1 MKKLVVLMLCCFL
14 VLASVSCSTW
24 TRQQKGA
31 AIGAAAGGALGSL
44 IGHKAGNTAV
54 GTIVGAM
61 VGGTAGAFIGKYMDD
76 QAAEMEKDLA
86 GAKIERVGEGIK
98 VTFDS
103 GLLFDVDKAT
113 LRPASQE
120 QLSKM
125 AGILNKYKDTNILLE
140 GHTDSTG
147 TAEHN
152 LQLSQMRAEAVGNY
166 LTGLG
171 VSPARFTITGYGE
184 DQPIAP
190 NATAEGRQLNRRVE
204 VAIYANDKLK
214 EVAKTKATG

>member
-1 MKKLVVLMLCCFL
+1 MKKLVILVLCSVL

-54 GTIVGAM
+54 GTILGAAI
-61 VGGTAGAFIGKYMDD
+61 GGTAGAFIGKYMDD
-76 QAAEMEKDLA
+76 QAAEMEQDLA

-98 VTFDS
+98 VTFDA
-103 GLLFDVDKAT
+103 GLLFDINKAT

-120 QLSKM
+120 QLSKL
-125 AGILNKYKDTNILLE
+125 AVILNKYQDTNILLE

-147 TAEHN
+147 TSEHN
-152 LQLSQMRAEAVGNY
+152 LALSRQRAEAVASY
-166 LTGLG
+166 LTSLG
-171 VSPARFTITGYGE
+171 VNPARFTMMGYGE
-184 DQPIAP
+184 DQPIVD
-190 NATAEGRQLNRRVE
+190 NSTVEGRQQNRRVE
-204 VAIYANDKLK
+204 VAIFANDKLK
-214 EVAKTKATG
+214 EVAKSKATG

>member
-1 MKKLVVLMLCCFL
+1 MKKLVVLAMCCVL

-31 AIGAAAGGALGSL
+31 AIGVAAGGALGSL
-44 IGHKAGNTAV
+44 IGNKAGNTAV
-54 GTIVGAM
+54 GTILGAM

-103 GLLFDVDKAT
+103 GLLFDIDKAT

-120 QLSKM
+120 QLSKL
-125 AGILNKYKDTNILLE
+125 AVILNKYNDTNILLE

-152 LQLSQMRAEAVGNY
+152 LQLSRMRAESVGNY
-166 LTGLG
+166 LTGIG
-171 VSPARFTITGYGE
+171 VSPARFTITGYGKE
-184 DQPIAP
+184 QPIAQ
-190 NATAEGRQLNRRVE
+190 NATVEGRQLNRRVE

-214 EVAKTKATG
+214 EAAKSKTTG

>member
-1 MKKLVVLMLCCFL
+1 MKKLVILVLCSAL

-54 GTIVGAM
+54 GTILGAAI
-61 VGGTAGAFIGKYMDD
+61 GGTAGAFIGKYMDD
-76 QAAEMEKDLA
+76 QAAEMEQDLA

-98 VTFDS
+98 VTFDA
-103 GLLFDVDKAT
+103 GLLFDINKAT

-120 QLSKM
+120 QLSKL
-125 AGILNKYKDTNILLE
+125 AVILNKYQDTNILLE

-147 TAEHN
+147 TSEHN
-152 LQLSQMRAEAVGNY
+152 LALSRQRAESVASY
-166 LTGLG
+166 LTSLG
-171 VSPARFTITGYGE
+171 VNPARFTMMGYGE
-184 DQPIAP
+184 DQPIVD
-190 NATAEGRQLNRRVE
+190 NSTVEGRQQNRRVE
-204 VAIYANDKLK
+204 VAIFANDKLK
-214 EVAKTKATG
+214 EVAKSKATG

>member
-1 MKKLVVLMLCCFL
+1 MKKLVVLILCGFL
-14 VLASVSCSTW
+14 VLASLSCSTW

-31 AIGAAAGGALGSL
+31 AIGAAAGGALGGL
-44 IGHKAGNTAV
+44 IGHKAGNTAI
-54 GTIVGAM
+54 GTIMGAM
-61 VGGTAGAFIGKYMDD
+61 VGGTAGAVIGKYMDD
-76 QAAEMEKDLA
+76 QAAEMERDLA

-125 AGILNKYKDTNILLE
+125 AVILNKYKDTNILLE

-152 LQLSQMRAEAVGNY
+152 LELSRMRADAVGSY
-166 LTGLG
+166 LSGVG
-171 VSPARFTITGYGE
+171 VSPARFTIKAYGK

-190 NATAEGRQLNRRVE
+190 NATAEGRQQNRRVE
-204 VAIYANDKLK
+204 VAIFANDKLK
-214 EVAKTKATG
+214 EVAKSKATG

>member
-1 MKKLVVLMLCCFL
+1 MKKLVVLCLCSLL

-31 AIGAAAGGALGSL
+31 AIGVAAGGVVGGL
-44 IGHKAGNTAV
+44 IGKHAGNTAV
-54 GTIVGAM
+54 GAILGAA
-61 VGGTAGAFIGKYMDD
+61 VGGTAGAFIGQYMDK
-76 QAAEMEKDLA
+76 QAAEMEQDLA

-113 LRPASQE
+113 LRPASQA
-120 QLSKM
+120 QLSKL
-125 AGILNKYKDTNILLE
+125 AVILNKYQDTNILLE

-152 LQLSQMRAEAVGNY
+152 LELSRLRAESVGNY
-166 LTGLG
+166 LTSLG
-171 VSPARFTITGYGE
+171 VNPARFTITGYGE
-184 DQPIAP
+184 TQPIAE
-190 NATAEGRQLNRRVE
+190 NATLEGRQLNRRVE
-204 VAIYANDKLK
+204 VAIFANDKLK
-214 EVAKTKATG
+214 EVAKAKATG